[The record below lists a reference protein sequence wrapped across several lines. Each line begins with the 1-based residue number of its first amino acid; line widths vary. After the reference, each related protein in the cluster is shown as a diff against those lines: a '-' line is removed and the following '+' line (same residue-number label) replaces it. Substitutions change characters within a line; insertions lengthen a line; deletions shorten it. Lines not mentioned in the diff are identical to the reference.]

1 MNGHSNILLTGA
13 SGILG
18 SHILFELIQQYT
30 EGVLTGKIVLIVRS
44 GKNLSALQR
53 LKEILQNPFVP
64 EKMKSIP
71 VAEALQHIVLIDSE
85 LHQFSREKLPV
96 LPGGY
101 TVIHAAA
108 SVNLGQGEAI
118 KNELYR
124 NNYLGTV
131 HFINEIL
138 PVTQKFVFISTAYSS
153 GHWSGMIFD
162 DFFTRDDYHFRNPY
176 EYFKHQTEI
185 YVRDICSKRQV
196 EWQILRPSIICGR
209 LIEAPLYAISRF
221 LVFYLFARYVINLR
235 KRIGNHFIQLH
246 VPKEASINIVP
257 VDYVAKVVVVVMQE
271 TIMQLNIVHPKSVSC
286 RTLFE
291 KGFGLIDFNNY
302 SFSENM
308 PEPANPVERL
318 LYSTIGQ
325 QLGPYIDTPAHSFD
339 TAGLKAF
346 CPEFNIPEIE
356 NNFCGLLT
364 FAADRKFVELY

>member
-1 MNGHSNILLTGA
+1 MHDKSNILLTGA

-18 SHILFELIQQYT
+18 SHILFELIQKYT
-30 EGVLTGKIVLIVRS
+30 EGALTGKIVIIVRS
-44 GKNLSALQR
+44 GKRLSALQR
-53 LKEILQNPFVP
+53 VKEIFQNPFLP
-64 EKMKSIP
+64 DKMKSIS
-71 VAEALQHIVLIDSE
+71 VEKALNHIMLIDSD
-85 LHQFSREKLPV
+85 LHHFSKEKLPV
-96 LPGGY
+96 LPGGL

-108 SVNLGQGEAI
+108 SVNLGQDEAI
-118 KNELYR
+118 KDELYS

-138 PVTQKFVFISTAYSS
+138 PVTNKFVYISTAYSS
-153 GHWSGMIFD
+153 GHRSGMVSN
-162 DFFTRDDYHFRNPY
+162 DFFTRNDYHFRNPY

-185 YVRDICSKRQV
+185 YVRDICSKQRI

-246 VPKEASINIVP
+246 VPKEATINIVP
-257 VDYVAKVVVVVMQE
+257 VDYVAKAVVSVMHK
-271 TIMQLNIVHPKSVSC
+271 TIRQLNIVHPNSVSC

-308 PEPANPVERL
+308 PEPTNPVERL

-325 QLGPYIDTPAHSFD
+325 QLGPYIDTPAHYFD
-339 TAGLKAF
+339 IDGSMAF
-346 CPEFNIPEIE
+346 YPAFNIPEIE
-356 NNFCGLLT
+356 NNFCELLS
-364 FAADRKFVELY
+364 FAANRKFVELY